1 MHKKRINTMKQAKP
15 KSSVIYS
22 GPSLIDGSPIVC
34 IAIIS
39 SSNVKTGAGNRNM
52 LQTYIIRADMSPMEA
67 SKTGSDYAICGNCV
81 HRGTP
86 TDNPEKHQALNRS
99 CYVTLYQGPTIVYK
113 AFKRG
118 LYQLIDAER
127 VKLLGRGQ
135 MVRMGSYGD
144 PAAIPKQVWDTL
156 LADSAGHTGY
166 SHQSKLPGVVVDYSR
181 VMVSVESKA
190 SAQGYHLNGKRT
202 FRVIPVATWQD
213 KGKAALLK
221 SEVLCPASNEA
232 GNKSTCIDCGL
243 CKGSSIKGKSI
254 AIVSHG
260 TGRNMLK
267 VSGVTE

>member
-1 MHKKRINTMKQAKP
+1 METIKP
-15 KSSVIYS
+15 KSSPSKQPKPVSSIIYS

-34 IAIIS
+34 IAIITS
-39 SSNVKTGAGNRNM
+39 NNVKTGNM
-52 LQTYIIRADMSPMEA
+52 LQTYIIRSDMSPMEA
-67 SKTGSDYAICGNCV
+67 SKIGADYAICGNCI

-86 TDNPEKHQALNRS
+86 TDNPDKKQALNRS
-99 CYVTLYQGPTIVYK
+99 CYVTLYQGPTVVYK
-113 AFKRG
+113 GFKRG
-118 LYQLIDAER
+118 LYPNASPEQIRDI
-127 VKLLGRGQ
+127 GRDQ
-135 MVRMGSYGD
+135 AVRMGSYGD
-144 PAAIPKQVWDTL
+144 PAAVPKQVWDNL
-156 LADSAGHTGY
+156 LIESAGHTGY

-190 SAQGYHLNGKRT
+190 SAMGYHLNGKRT

-232 GNKSTCIDCGL
+232 GNKVTCIDCGL
-243 CKGSSIKGKSI
+243 CKGSSSKGKSI

-267 VSGVTE
+267 GSTL